1 MIGGLTL
8 FGFDLFGLVQRSQ
21 ARKELHK
28 VAVEREVEPPEKESG
43 ERQDRRDPSD
53 YYFWGMYPIY

>member
-8 FGFDLFGLVQRSQ
+8 FGFDLFGLVERSQ
-21 ARKELHK
+21 ARKAQQNDEH
-28 VAVEREVEPPEKESG
+28 AREVASPAKESSDAKD
-43 ERQDRRDPSD
+43 ERDPSD

>member
-8 FGFDLFGLVQRSQ
+8 FGFDLFGLAQRSQ
-21 ARKELHK
+21 ARKEQQNDEH
-28 VAVEREVEPPEKESG
+28 AREVAQPAKETAES
-43 ERQDRRDPSD
+43 QDERDPSE

>member
-8 FGFDLFGLVQRSQ
+8 FGYDLFGLAERAR
-21 ARKELHK
+21 ARKADENEEH
-28 VAVEREVEPPEKESG
+28 AREVASPAKETADD
-43 ERQDRRDPSD
+43 ERDPSE